1 MQSQKAN
8 KEPIIEL
15 DSDYDSEYEH
25 VELPARDFAENDTAN
40 PLKPI
45 MEVDDMDFEVIED
58 TQKKLCPIS
67 KRRAN
72 LLEEWRKVTKYG
84 KLIEGTN
91 ILPAKTPM
99 ARRRWTDHTP
109 REDQFRVV
117 QMIEELKKE
126 GKNVAAVVDLN
137 RNDSGYYSWDYNQW
151 RNKELL
157 GKIDYRKIKIGTK
170 EIGNKT
176 QLNKVYDVLNKN
188 AFKKDQIV
196 VVHCTRGINRTG
208 HAVCYFLCKRFEL
221 TPEEAIR
228 RFNEARGYPIDKK
241 DIIEDLYDRFG

>member
-1 MQSQKAN
+1 MQFQKSN
-8 KEPIIEL
+8 KEATTEL

-25 VELPARDFAENDTAN
+25 IEFPAKDFTEIEDAN

-45 MEVDDMDFEVIED
+45 MEVDDMDFEVIDE
-58 TQKKLCPIS
+58 TQKKACNIS

-84 KLIEGTN
+84 KFIEGTN
-91 ILPAKTPM
+91 ILPMKTPM
-99 ARRRWTDHTP
+99 TRRRWTDHTP
-109 REDQFRVV
+109 QEDQFKVV
-117 QMIEELKKE
+117 QMIEQLKKE
-126 GKNVAAVVDLN
+126 GKEVAAIIDLN
-137 RNDSGYYSWDYNQW
+137 RNDSGYYNWDWTQW
-151 RNKELL
+151 RNKALL
-157 GKIDYRKIKIGTK
+157 GKIEYRKIKIGTK
-170 EIGNKT
+170 EIGNKA

-188 AFKKDQIV
+188 AFKKDQIIL
-196 VVHCTRGINRTG
+196 VHCTRGINRTG

-221 TPEEAIR
+221 TPQEAIR